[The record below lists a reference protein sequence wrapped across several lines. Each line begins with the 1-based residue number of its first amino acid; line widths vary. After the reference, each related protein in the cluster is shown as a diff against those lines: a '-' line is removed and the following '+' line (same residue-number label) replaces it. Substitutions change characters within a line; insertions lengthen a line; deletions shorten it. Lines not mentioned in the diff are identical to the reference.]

1 MPQEAVSHSQDPIDS
16 YLSIKK
22 VLILYEEEL
31 PFLGDCCLQF
41 DKLRYFK
48 SFLNEAYIQLNFRE
62 VKNSKYHES
71 LLKNNQYVD
80 EISILSWDDI
90 EFETFDIIFCVS
102 HKEPDLA
109 DFLKQK
115 YSNPLSPETI
125 ALPVYSLTD
134 LLLRA
139 RINVDYVFPVKE
151 DLASYLKNTG
161 PGELYINEEER
172 KWANSWLERKGVAP
186 DENLYVILD
195 SAGSKLKQLPI
206 QVHFGLLKALLEK
219 PKTKIL
225 IFDEMNLG
233 KETFYRGWLGVDKAS
248 NLIFSNGLTLREDL
262 CLLSSTYIKMI
273 FGPCTGLMHCSSSIY
288 NFFKAQGLPIENI
301 PLLVVYTGDMG
312 TSSYIV
318 DEWWGASPLI
328 NCLMLKKTG
337 ETKKITLLGNMSD
350 GEEKLPQLPCSEYTV
365 QLLSD
370 FLIPKLGFTSK

>member
-1 MPQEAVSHSQDPIDS
+1 MLQEALSHRKESLNS

-48 SFLNEAYIQLNFRE
+48 SFLNEAFIQLNFRE
-62 VKNSKYHES
+62 VKNSKYHKS
-71 LLKNNQYVD
+71 LLKNNLYVD
-80 EISILSWDDI
+80 EISLLSWNDI
-90 EFETFDIIFCVS
+90 KFETFDLIFCVS

-109 DFLKQK
+109 DFLTQK
-115 YSNPLSPETI
+115 YGNQLSSEATR
-125 ALPVYSLTD
+125 LPVYSLTD

-139 RINVDYVFPVKE
+139 RVNVSYVFPVKA
-151 DLASYLKNTG
+151 DLAKYLKNTG
-161 PGELYINEEER
+161 PGELYINEDEK
-172 KWANSWLERKGVAP
+172 KWANNWLEQKGVLP
-186 DENLYVILD
+186 DEKLYIILD

-206 QVHFGLLKALLEK
+206 QVHFGLLKALLER

-225 IFDEMNLG
+225 IFDEQNLG
-233 KETFYRGWLGVDKAS
+233 KETFYREWLGVDKAS

-288 NFFKAQGLPIENI
+288 NFFVAQGLPIERI
-301 PLLVVYTGDMG
+301 PLLVVYTGDTG

-318 DEWWGASPLI
+318 EEWWGASPLV
-328 NCLMLKKTG
+328 NCLMLKKTDA
-337 ETKKITLLGNMSD
+337 TKKITLLGNMSD
-350 GEEKLPQLPCSEYTV
+350 AEEKLPPLPCSEYTV
-365 QLLSD
+365 QLLLD
-370 FLIPKLGFTSK
+370 FLTPKLGFTS